1 MRVRLYGRRTRETT
15 RCTSVIYNIGSDPFS
30 DVVPDIT
37 YQIVGGGGGGNINIF
52 PSYFLAQWSRKYQ
65 NNGQ

>member
-1 MRVRLYGRRTRETT
+1 
-15 RCTSVIYNIGSDPFS
+15 VIYNIGSDPFS

-37 YQIVGGGGGGNINIF
+37 YQIVGRGGEGGYINIF
-52 PSYFLAQWSRKYQ
+52 PSYFLDQWSRKCQ